1 MKRLAVLA
9 AGTALAFTSALV
21 LAQDAPESLLPP
33 GFERPA
39 AKAAPPQPKAQ
50 SGPTSTSSPV
60 VQAIPGSSGGS
71 RSNSSGSTS
80 TAPRTALPSG
90 VKIPSLRELE
100 AMTPDQLD
108 DLFGLKPKS
117 DIPPAARR
125 SLKKVGIL
133 AEWEGGFPSG
143 SLALQPAAL
152 VRAVLEG
159 NQGRLVSRWGH
170 ILLRRALVSRL
181 DAPSGINPADFAAQ
195 RAALLVRM
203 GEGEAARG
211 VVQDIDAGNFTP
223 ALTRSAIDAYVFTAD
238 ITGICPAVAV
248 QGGARKDAEWQVLR
262 AICASFEG
270 DGNSGMVQLDR
281 IKNGKVWPAIDV
293 LLAQK
298 YAGAAGKARRAV
310 KIEWDGVNELTPWR
324 YALTLAV
331 GLEPPQALLDKAGS
345 RYRLAAA
352 TAPMASFAAR
362 AKGADFAA
370 GQGVLSA
377 QAMVDLYSQVYS
389 TEGREGEL
397 AARADL
403 LRKAYL
409 APTPGERLT
418 SIKAL
423 WDEAKTP
430 HERYS
435 RQVLTAYAAARLPV
449 EGGSDNADLIASML
463 TAGLDA
469 NALRWANTA
478 DVGSQA
484 WALLA
489 LAAPSRETPVAGS
502 ALESFYSDDDSDE
515 ARKSGFLLAGLAGL
529 GRIEDQAMR
538 DFAAKIE
545 VDLARE
551 TRWTQAITAAADVN
565 NQALVALLV
574 GLGMQGD
581 SWAKMTP
588 LHLYHIVSAL
598 DRVGLSA
605 EARMIAAEAVARG

>member
-1 MKRLAVLA
+1 MKRFAILAG
-9 AGTALAFTSALV
+9 GTALALSSALV

-39 AKAAPPQPKAQ
+39 AKAAPPKGA
-50 SGPTSTSSPV
+50 SAPTSTSSPV
-60 VQAIPGSSGGS
+60 VQAIPGGARSSA
-71 RSNSSGSTS
+71 SSGSSS
-80 TAPRTALPSG
+80 TGPRPTLPTG
-90 VKIPSLRELE
+90 VKVPSLRELE

-125 SLKKVGIL
+125 ALKKIGVL

-143 SLALQPAAL
+143 SVALQPATL
-152 VRAVLEG
+152 VRAIVDG
-159 NQGRLVSRWGH
+159 NEGRLVSRWGH

-181 DAPSGINPADFAAQ
+181 DAPNGIAPADFAAA

-203 GEGEAARG
+203 GEGEAARA
-211 VVQDIDAGNFTP
+211 VVQDVDAGNFTP
-223 ALTRSAIDAYVFTAD
+223 ALTRSAIDAYVFTGD

-248 QGGARKDAEWQVLR
+248 QGGARKDAEWQVMR

-270 DGNSGMVQLDR
+270 DGNSGMTQLDR
-281 IKNGKVWPAIDV
+281 IKGGKVWPAIDI

-310 KIEWDGVNELTPWR
+310 KVEWDGVNELTPWR

-331 GLEPPQALLDKAGS
+331 GLEPPPALLDKAGS
-345 RYRLAAA
+345 RYRLISA
-352 TAPMASFAAR
+352 TSPMATLAAR
-362 AKGADFAA
+362 AKGADVATA
-370 GQGVLSA
+370 RGVLSA
-377 QAMVDLYSQVYS
+377 QAMVDLYSQAYS
-389 TEGREGEL
+389 LEGSQGEL
-397 AARADL
+397 AARADK
-403 LRKAYL
+403 LRSAYL
-409 APTPGERLT
+409 GPNPDARLT
-418 SIKAL
+418 AIKAL
-423 WDEAKTP
+423 WDEAKSP
-430 HERYS
+430 EERYS

-449 EGGSDNADLIASML
+449 TSASEAPDLIAAML
-463 TAGLDA
+463 SAGLDA
-469 NALRWANTA
+469 NALRWAQQA

-489 LAAPSRETPVAGS
+489 LAAPNREAPVAGS
-502 ALESFYSDDDSDE
+502 ALDSFYSDDDGE
-515 ARKSGFLLAGLAGL
+515 GARKSAFLLAGLAGL
-529 GRIEDQAMR
+529 GRIDEQTTR
-538 DFAAKIE
+538 DFAGKLE
-545 VDLARE
+545 VDLDRQS
-551 TRWTQAITAAADVN
+551 RWTQAISAAADVN
-565 NQALVALLV
+565 NQALVTLLA

>member
-1 MKRLAVLA
+1 MKRLAILA
-9 AGTALAFTSALV
+9 GGTALALTSVLV
-21 LAQDAPESLLPP
+21 VAQDAPESLLPP

-39 AKAAPPQPKAQ
+39 AKAAPPPSKGP

-60 VQAIPGSSGGS
+60 VQAIPGGSGGGNTP
-71 RSNSSGSTS
+71 RGSAS
-80 TAPRTALPSG
+80 QAARPGLPSG
-90 VKIPSLRELE
+90 VRIPSLQQLE

-125 SLKKVGIL
+125 ALKKIGIL

-152 VRAVLEG
+152 VRAALEG
-159 NQGRLVSRWGH
+159 NEGRLVSRWGH
-170 ILLRRALVSRL
+170 ILLRRALASRL
-181 DAPSGINPADFAAQ
+181 DAPNGIAPADFAAQ

-223 ALTRSAIDAYVFTAD
+223 ALTRAAIDAYVFTGD

-248 QGGARKDAEWQVLR
+248 QGGSRKDAEWQVLR

-281 IKNGKVWPAIDV
+281 IKRGKVWPAIDM

-310 KIEWDGVNELTPWR
+310 KIEWNGVNELTPWR

-331 GLEPPQALLDKAGS
+331 GLEPPAALFNKGGF

-352 TAPMASFAAR
+352 TAPMATLAAR
-362 AKGADFAA
+362 AKGADVAA

-389 TEGREGEL
+389 LEGRDGDL

-403 LRKAYL
+403 LRNAYL
-409 APTPGERLT
+409 APDANDRLAA
-418 SIKAL
+418 IKAL

-430 HERYS
+430 QERYS
-435 RQVLTAYAAARLPV
+435 RQVLTAYAAARLPAA
-449 EGGSDNADLIASML
+449 GGSDAPDLISSML
-463 TAGLDA
+463 SAGLDA
-469 NALRWANTA
+469 NALRWAAEA
-478 DVGSQA
+478 DVGSEA

-489 LAAPSRETPVAGS
+489 LAAPTRETPVAGN
-502 ALESFYSDDDSDE
+502 ALESFYSGDDSDA

-529 GRIEDQAMR
+529 GRIDDQAMG
-538 DFAAKIE
+538 DFSAKIE
-545 VDLARE
+545 VDLTRS
-551 TRWTQAITAAADVN
+551 TRWTQAISAAADVN
-565 NQALVALLV
+565 NQALVAMLA